1 MKRSLFSLLILSFL
15 VGCARNETKA
25 PVEVSDADAVAL
37 AASITEGELKEHLF
51 IYASDEFEGRETGTE
66 GQKKAVQYIVD
77 YYKELNIDPAAGT
90 NDYIQK
96 VPVNYTTAPT
106 GSASVGNNSL
116 ELGEQLVSF
125 TPLEGEYSMVMKT
138 SMLKVKLF
146 LL

>member
-1 MKRSLFSLLILSFL
+1 MKRSLFSILILSLL

-77 YYKELNIDPAAGT
+77 YYKELNIDRAAGT
-90 NDYIQK
+90 ND
-96 VPVNYTTAPT
+96 
-106 GSASVGNNSL
+106 
-116 ELGEQLVSF
+116 
-125 TPLEGEYSMVMKT
+125 
-138 SMLKVKLF
+138 
-146 LL
+146 